1 MDFNLKVFYTVA
13 KSNSFTKAADILF
26 LTQPAVTFQI
36 KKLEDEFKT
45 KLFTRM
51 HNKIFL
57 TESGKIL
64 FLYTKEIR
72 ENYERAKEYILKTMP
87 ELKGEIRIG
96 AASLLGNYHLPMILG
111 LFKQKHHGATI
122 VMYMG
127 DSASLIQSLKEQ
139 FFDIAIVSEPIS
151 LKQFVVVP
159 YFTDELILIVNS
171 DHPWTRRKCLD
182 IEEVLMEP
190 CILRE
195 KGSGTREMFKRFL
208 RNMNISIHN
217 INTLFT
223 LGSSEAVKSAVESGV
238 GYGIISEIAVRKE
251 IESRIL
257 AKVCVKHM
265 KLSRRF
271 LIVYPQ
277 KEYKIK
283 IVETFIQFLMKHI
296 PN

>member
-1 MDFNLKVFYTVA
+1 MDFSLKVFHTVV
-13 KSNSFTKAADILF
+13 KLNSFTQAADILF

-45 KLFTRM
+45 TLFIRM
-51 HNKIFL
+51 HNQISL

-64 FLYTKEIR
+64 FQYSEQIL
-72 ENYERAKEYILKTMP
+72 ENYEQAKEYILKTMS
-87 ELKGEIRIG
+87 ELKGEICIG
-96 AASLLGNYHLPMILG
+96 AASLLGNYNLPMILG
-111 LFKQKHHGATI
+111 LFKQKHPDVTI

-127 DSASLIQSLKEQ
+127 DSASVIQSIKEQ
-139 FFDIAIVSEPIS
+139 FFDMAIVSEPVA
-151 LKQFVVVP
+151 LKQFVISP
-159 YFTDELILIVNS
+159 YFTDELIIIVSS
-171 DHPWTRRKCLD
+171 DHPWTRKECLD
-182 IEEVLMEP
+182 IEDVLREP

-195 KGSGTREMFKRFL
+195 KGSGTREVFKRFL

-238 GYGIISEIAVRKE
+238 GYGIISEIAVKKE
-251 IESRIL
+251 IESGIL
-257 AKVCVKHM
+257 VKVNVNNM
-265 KLSRRF
+265 KLTRRF

-277 KEYKIK
+277 KRHKIK
-283 IVETFIQFLMKHI
+283 IVETFIQFLMEHI